1 MNNPVAVVGVTIGAT
16 ILGLA
21 AVGGLTF
28 CTYKAIKYRKKLKL
42 KIFQLKIQGVI

>member
-1 MNNPVAVVGVTIGAT
+1 MNNPVAVVVTVGAT